1 MRSSRSKMYDVRR
14 HLTDSW
20 IIHGAI
26 LPNPTRTAPVTV
38 PLLLVDPVP
47 LAICLA
53 ALKAVGHEVER

>member
-1 MRSSRSKMYDVRR
+1 MYDVRR

-20 IIHGAI
+20 IIHSTI
-26 LPNPTRTAPVTV
+26 LPNPARTALLTV
-38 PLLLVDPVP
+38 PLLLADPVL